1 MHSQVS
7 AAAASYDAEARRYF
21 ETEQAQHKKQLGG
34 PRGAPGPPAA
44 PGATWGCSGH
54 PGLAR
59 ATGGHL
65 ERPSENLQWV
75 LFENRRMPLA
85 FLQFLEQ
92 GPARRTPRPARRL
105 PRGPRSGPQK
115 HTKSPKPAFYYVFL
129 HFSKA
134 RAFSK
139 PFCRISKHENV
150 CFPWF
155 STLKG
160 AQNGQKPCVLLWFSR
175 NAATRSSRA
184 PLGQQGRPAAPR
196 EHPRRH
202 PECQKHAFYSVFCTF
217 SKRMRKRSGTTKN
230 TGCQNIWFFSAQ
242 TPPVVVPRS
251 AQEAKMCI
259 LPCVFDDFRSC
270 TEAAQEA
277 IQRHPGRRPG
287 ATRSHPRAY
296 QEGPCR
302 KNVHFI
308 L

>member
-1 MHSQVS
+1 MHSHVS

-160 AQNGQKPCVLLWFSR
+160 AQNDQKPCVLLGFSQ

-202 PECQKHAFYSVFCTF
+202 PECQKHAFYNVFCTF

-230 TGCQNIWFFSAQ
+230 TGCQNIWFFFSSNASRGR
-242 TPPVVVPRS
+242 PR
-251 AQEAKMCI
+251 
-259 LPCVFDDFRSC
+259 V
-270 TEAAQEA
+270 
-277 IQRHPGRRPG
+277 RPG
-287 ATRSHPRAY
+287 GEH
-296 QEGPCR
+296 
-302 KNVHFI
+302 VHFTMCF
-308 L
+308 